1 MSNVANLMKE
11 YFDYDDSA
19 TKVSN
24 SDKVFGLLAE
34 SNLPVK
40 PDKFV
45 WKVLKEPERFSRRF
59 EFDER
64 RRLIDF
70 VNEILEFEDELK
82 HHANITISHKFV
94 DIEVNTK
101 TIESITNLDQE
112 YVRAVDQI
120 FTDVSHYGYK
130 DDRR

>member
-11 YFDYDDSA
+11 YFDHDS
-19 TKVSN
+19 TVKKNSN
-24 SDKVFGLLAE
+24 DKVFGMLTE

-59 EFDER
+59 EFEDR

-70 VNEILEFEDELK
+70 VNELLEFEDEIN
-82 HHANITISHKFV
+82 HHGVITISHKFV

-112 YVRAVDQI
+112 YVRTVDQI
-120 FTDVSHYGYK
+120 FTDVSHYGYE